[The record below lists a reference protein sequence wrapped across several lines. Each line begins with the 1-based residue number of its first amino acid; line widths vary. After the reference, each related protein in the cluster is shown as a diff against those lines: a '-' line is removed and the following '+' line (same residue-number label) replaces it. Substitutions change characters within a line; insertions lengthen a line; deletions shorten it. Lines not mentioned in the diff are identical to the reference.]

1 VNPPADLLTSSPDAA
16 RVPREILEAR
26 LAGRLTARLNNAVDA
41 LPHDVTERLRF
52 SRERALAMAV
62 QKRRATAMIEVPT
75 IAGRAGRAGVLAGP
89 PGWSLRLASVVP
101 LVVLVFGLALIERQL
116 QVEQIRVAAD
126 IDSALLA
133 DDLPPDAYTDPGFQ
147 EYLRLHGGF

>member
-1 VNPPADLLTSSPDAA
+1 M
-16 RVPREILEAR
+16 LEAR
-26 LAGRLTARLNNAVDA
+26 LAGRLTARLNDAADA

-52 SRERALAMAV
+52 GRERALAVAV
-62 QKRRATAMIEVPT
+62 QRRRAAAPAEAPV
-75 IAGRAGRAGVLAGP
+75 IAGRAGRTAVLAGP

-101 LVVLVFGLALIERQL
+101 LVVLVFGLALIERHV